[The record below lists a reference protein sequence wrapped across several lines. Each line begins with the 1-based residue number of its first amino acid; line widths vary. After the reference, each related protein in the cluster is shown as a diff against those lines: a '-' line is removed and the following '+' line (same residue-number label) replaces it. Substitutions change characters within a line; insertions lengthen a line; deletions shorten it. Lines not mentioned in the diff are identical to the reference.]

1 MKDSV
6 NCIVMKKKVSVY
18 CWVTVE
24 RKKRKE
30 EQEKKSRKKKKKKK
44 KKKKRKIINSVFEG
58 CVYIVAKNKDD
69 T

>member
-30 EQEKKSRKKKKKKK
+30 EQEKKSRKKKKKEKK
-44 KKKKRKIINSVFEG
+44 EKKENYK
-58 CVYIVAKNKDD
+58 
-69 T
+69 